1 MSDAN
6 LLDNTIGSDYIL
18 LADPSFELDPA
29 LYPLFIDVDNMPAS
43 ADLPVGSNTGSTNVC
58 IC

>member
-6 LLDNTIGSDYIL
+6 LLDNTIGSDYI

-29 LYPLFIDVDNMPAS
+29 LYPLFIDVDYMRAS